1 MPAVQSMFVRFQ
13 AGANFPDT
21 HVWMRRK
28 ALRSSRMLAM
38 DVPGYEEQLAIDKR
52 NAGAF
57 YDRLGVRYA
66 HCTTCRGLF
75 GIVAAGEIVPNRG
88 QFKGTFTKNSYTHR
102 NGYVA
107 IFDFVTPTREAALS
121 QVGKVAPF
129 FCVWEPFSATL
140 DLEPDWV
147 ESRIIR
153 ARDVSVPLDVC
164 AIPVLEAWIAEP
176 ITLPAISAVR
186 FFLNGHVAATVE
198 RPLTIDKLH
207 NARIA
212 VTQGFKLGRRHTL
225 ATAAPAIR
233 AGIILK
239 IRDKRRGRHKPI

>member
-1 MPAVQSMFVRFQ
+1 MWEMDDPEYEKQRAL
-13 AGANFPDT
+13 D
-21 HVWMRRK
+21 
-28 ALRSSRMLAM
+28 ALR
-38 DVPGYEEQLAIDKR
+38 DGE
-52 NAGAF
+52 F
-57 YDRLGVRYA
+57 YDRLSVRYA

-75 GIVAAGEIVPNRG
+75 GIMAAGAIVSNRG
-88 QFKGTFTKNSYTHR
+88 QFKTTYGKHNYAYR
-102 NGYVA
+102 NGFIA

-153 ARDVSVPLDVC
+153 ARDVSVALNVL

-176 ITLPAISAVR
+176 IPLAAISSVR
-186 FFLNGHVAATVE
+186 FFLGGHVAATVE
-198 RPLTIDKLH
+198 RPLTIEKLH
-207 NARIA
+207 DARVA

-239 IRDKRRGRHKPI
+239 IRDKRRG

>member
-1 MPAVQSMFVRFQ
+1 
-13 AGANFPDT
+13 
-21 HVWMRRK
+21 
-28 ALRSSRMLAM
+28 MLAM
-38 DVPGYEEQLAIDKR
+38 DVPGYEEQLALDKR
-52 NAGAF
+52 DDGEF

-75 GIVAAGEIVPNRG
+75 AIVAAGVILPNRG
-88 QFKGTFTKNSYTHR
+88 QFKTTYGRNSYAHR
-102 NGYVA
+102 NGYVT

-121 QVGKVAPF
+121 QVGKVASF
-129 FCVWEPFSATL
+129 FCMWEPFSAAR

-176 ITLPAISAVR
+176 IHLAATSSVR
-186 FFLNGHVAATVE
+186 FFLGGHVAATVE
-198 RPLTIDKLH
+198 RPLTIEKLH
-207 NARIA
+207 DARVA
-212 VTQGFKLGRRHTL
+212 VTQRFKVGRRRTL

-233 AGIILK
+233 AGIIPRIL
-239 IRDKRRGRHKPI
+239 DKRRGRRKPV